1 MKLCTTFVL
10 PLLGALAA
18 QAAVLG
24 SVPGEFSS
32 VTSDNRVTN
41 GTMVAQGDAPFLVR
55 LIFVSGNRHGLCGGT
70 IIDSTTILTAGHCVQ
85 LKSDGEV
92 RSPKDT
98 YIFYGSVSSK
108 STKYIQPTKVTLHPE
123 YNPNDFRNDIAI
135 LKVPEIKFEKGIVEA
150 VPVYDKSIAPKQAMN
165 IFGWGTTHSR
175 STASDNPP
183 SLLTQTAYISEP
195 KACQAIEP
203 RYNSANDLQICTDA
217 HYDVGVDAC
226 QGDSGTGSTIK
237 MNGKHYLAGLVS
249 YGSNR
254 KGEATCGEDGSFGMY
269 TRISYFLPWI
279 KLNDGGYTVGPP
291 ADMATPSAIMSQTS
305 PTPAKPTPTSTP
317 AKPTPTRTCYFF
329 IFCF

>member
-1 MKLCTTFVL
+1 MKLCTTIVL

-24 SVPGEFSS
+24 SVPDEFSS
-32 VTSDNRVTN
+32 VTSDNRITN

-70 IIDSTTILTAGHCVQ
+70 IIDSTTIVTAGHCVQ
-85 LKSDGEV
+85 LKSGGEI

-165 IFGWGTTHSR
+165 IFGWGTTR
-175 STASDNPP
+175 SHGTASDNPP
-183 SLLTQTAYISEP
+183 SLLTQTVHISEP
-195 KACQAIEP
+195 KACQVIEP
-203 RYNSANDLQICTDA
+203 RYNSANDSQICTDA

-237 MNGKHYLAGLVS
+237 KNGKHYLAGLVS
-249 YGSNR
+249 YGTNR

-291 ADMATPSAIMSQTS
+291 ADEATPSAIMSQTS
-305 PTPAKPTPTSTP
+305 PTPAKPMPTS
-317 AKPTPTRTCYFF
+317 TCYFF